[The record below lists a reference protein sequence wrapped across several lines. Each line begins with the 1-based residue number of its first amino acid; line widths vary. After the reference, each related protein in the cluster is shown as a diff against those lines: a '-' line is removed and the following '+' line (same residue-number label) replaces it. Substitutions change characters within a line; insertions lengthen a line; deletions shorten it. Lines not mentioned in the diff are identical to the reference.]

1 MTFKSQSNLA
11 KVVQTHLESQVTPN
25 QDSNAEAIT
34 DTFSLV
40 YISRTVFLYAYGR
53 PCFERLVKV
62 VQILKKMNKN
72 KKTRSD

>member
-1 MTFKSQSNLA
+1 M
-11 KVVQTHLESQVTPN
+11 VQTHLESQVTPN

-40 YISRTVFLYAYGR
+40 YISRTVFLYAYSR
-53 PCFERLVKV
+53 PCFERFVQV
-62 VQILKKMNKN
+62 VQILKRMNKN